1 MSGRILGCENRPHF
15 FALCAVFIRRIV
27 VDYARR
33 RRYAKRGGDAVRV
46 PLEEGLLGTRARG
59 VDVEELDDALI
70 SLARIDHR
78 KGA

>member
-1 MSGRILGCENRPHF
+1 
-15 FALCAVFIRRIV
+15 VFIRRIV